1 MLNTQGPFLSRG
13 DKKIPVFLLRRLSM
27 DFVNDL
33 VNILLSVAAELTHL
47 LL

>member
-1 MLNTQGPFLSRG
+1 MLNTQGPFLNG
-13 DKKIPVFLLRRLSM
+13 GNKTAVFLPRRVGV

-33 VNILLSVAAELTHL
+33 MTILLSVEADLIHL